1 MNWDERRE
9 ENERRRFVEAGVDK
23 RAPVV
28 GSALIFFAVWLG
40 GWGCSS
46 LLHVV
51 GMQSIPARYAISTLV
66 SYGIFIGSVGVWCQH
81 VARPRKSGS
90 GSDVDL
96 GGIDVPSVDSDDDG
110 CLLVLAV
117 LAIGLLFSGF
127 FWLVG
132 GYALLF
138 EVAFEVAFAGTM
150 VYRMGKQ
157 VTLGDWAGALVQRTW
172 LPALVTGGLLV
183 ALGATMQAR
192 YPEATTMAQVIK
204 AYRAEK
210 K

>member
-1 MNWDERRE
+1 MSWNERKE
-9 ENERRRFVEAGVDK
+9 ETERRRFVEAGVDK
-23 RAPVV
+23 RPPVV

-46 LLHVV
+46 LLHVL
-51 GMQSIPARYAISTLV
+51 GMKSIPARYAISTLV
-66 SYGIFIGSVGVWCQH
+66 SYGIFIWSVGVWCRH
-81 VARPRKSGS
+81 VARPRES
-90 GSDVDL
+90 GSDL
-96 GGIDVPSVDSDDDG
+96 GGLDVSVPDGDGEG

-117 LAIGLLFSGF
+117 LAIGLLFSGL
-127 FWLVG
+127 FWLLG

-157 VTLGDWAGALVQRTW
+157 APLGDWTGALVQRTW
-172 LPALVTGGLLV
+172 LPALVAAGVLV

-192 YPEATTMAQVIK
+192 YPEATTMAHAIK
-204 AYRAEK
+204 AFRADKE
-210 K
+210 